1 METSNTQQPT
11 RVGFGPRLGA
21 YLIDV
26 VIAGIVGGI
35 LGSVLGASIT
45 GLVVASSSMG
55 NGDADMAAGA
65 LAGMMGAIAG
75 MMGGMYLVFLIIMF
89 MEIFT
94 GQSFGKIFLKIKVA
108 QEDGSAGDITLY
120 AKRALI
126 KYSGTLISLLSGA
139 LGLIFLSPL
148 GSLASFAI
156 FVGCFFVLGEKKQ
169 AFQDMLA
176 KTAIYKTT
184 DIK

>member
-21 YLIDV
+21 YLIDLIIGGV
-26 VIAGIVGGI
+26 AGGI
-35 LGSVLGASIT
+35 LGSVMGAS
-45 GLVVASSSMG
+45 LSSLFM
-55 NGDADMAAGA
+55 ATDMADND
-65 LAGMMGAIAG
+65 IAG
-75 MMGGMYLVFLIIMF
+75 MSGGTFAGLLGGIAGAVAGFLLASIVIML

-108 QEDGSAGDITLY
+108 NEDGSAGDTSLY

-126 KYSGTLISLLSGA
+126 KYSGTLISILSGA

-176 KTAIYKTT
+176 KTAIYKTS

>member
-11 RVGFGPRLGA
+11 RVGFGPRFGA
-21 YLIDV
+21 YLIDLIIGGV
-26 VIAGIVGGI
+26 AGGI
-35 LGSVLGASIT
+35 LGSVMGTSLASLFMTIDMGDNDISGMPSETFAGLLG
-45 GLVVASSSMG
+45 GL
-55 NGDADMAAGA
+55 AGA
-65 LAGMMGAIAG
+65 TVGFMLATI
-75 MMGGMYLVFLIIMF
+75 VIMF

-108 QEDGSAGDITLY
+108 NEDGSAGDTSLY

-126 KYSGTLISLLSGA
+126 KYSGTLISMLSGV

-148 GSLASFAI
+148 GSLAYLAI
-156 FVGCFFVLGEKKQ
+156 FIGCFFVLGEKKQ

-176 KTAIYKTT
+176 KTAIYKTS

>member
-26 VIAGIVGGI
+26 LIAGIVGGI

-45 GLVVASSSMG
+45 GLFFATSSVG
-55 NGDADMAAGA
+55 GEEADMAAGA
-65 LAGMMGAIAG
+65 LAGLFGAIAG
-75 MMGGMYLVFLIIMF
+75 MMGGFYLVFLIIMF
-89 MEIFT
+89 MEAFT
-94 GQSFGKIFLKIKVA
+94 GQSFGKMVLKLKVA
-108 QEDGSAGDITLY
+108 QEDGAAAETSVFV
-120 AKRALI
+120 KRALI
-126 KYSGTLISLLSGA
+126 KYSGTV
-139 LGLIFLSPL
+139 LGVLAGVTGMLFLSPIA
-148 GSLASFAI
+148 SLAGLAI
-156 FVGCFFVLGEKKQ
+156 FIGCFFVLGEKRQ

-176 KTAIYKTT
+176 KTAIYKTS